1 MHGAWLNYRSM
12 TADPSLKEQKL
23 KPGTVKRIFS
33 FAKPYQVSI
42 YVYLAT
48 VVVDAALIVAT
59 PLLLKKLI
67 DDGVMPKDSSVVTQL
82 AFFVAL
88 IAVADAAF
96 NMLGRYFSSRIGEG
110 LIYDLRSLVFAHVQK
125 QSIAFFTRTQTG
137 ALISRI
143 NSDVIGAQQAF
154 TSTLSG
160 LVSNVVSLL
169 LVGITMLILS
179 WQITIFSLLMLPL
192 FLIPTKW
199 VGRRLQSLTR
209 ESFTLNSE
217 MSSTMTERFNVS
229 GAMLVSLYGQPL
241 REEAGFRVR
250 ARRVADIGIKTAM
263 LNRLFFIA
271 LTSVAAIATA
281 IAYGIG
287 GHLAINGG
295 LTVGTLL
302 AITALLARLY
312 GPLTALSNVR
322 IDVMTSLVSFE
333 RVFEV
338 LDLEPMVKDR
348 SGAIA
353 LKSSK
358 GKIEFKNVDF
368 SYPNAQEISLASL
381 ESVAKAETVTSGIVL
396 KGLTFTVEPG
406 TTTALVGPSGAGKTT
421 ISALIP
427 RLYDVT
433 GGSIKIDGNDIRDV
447 TLESLRNSIGVVMQD
462 AHLFHETIVE
472 NLRYAKQD
480 ATQDQM
486 QSACEAAQIWDLIKS
501 LPNGFETMVGERGHR
516 LSGGEKQ
523 RLAIARLLLK
533 SPSIVILDE
542 ATAHLDSEN
551 EQLVH
556 AALSHA
562 LKGRTSIVI
571 AHRLSTVREADQILV
586 LDKGVIVE
594 QGKHDELIA
603 RGGLYSELKFCHKRS
618 IHQRIATAARRPYE
632 DHRLTQVI
640 AQGQQE
646 LIAGGIHLLS
656 RCNIFQFL
664 VEIGHLIY

>member
-67 DDGVMPKDSSVVTQL
+67 DDGVIPKDSSVVTQL

-88 IAVADAAF
+88 IAIADAAF

-160 LVSNVVSLL
+160 LVSNVVSLV

-241 REEAGFRVR
+241 LEEAGFRVR

-338 LDLEPMVKDR
+338 LNLEPMVKDR

-353 LKSSK
+353 LKSLK

-433 GGSIKIDGNDIRDV
+433 GGSIQIDGNDIRDV

-462 AHLFHETIVE
+462 AHLFHETIGE

-556 AALSHA
+556 AALSNA

-603 RGGLYSELKFCHKRS
+603 RGGLYSELYNR
-618 IHQRIATAARRPYE
+618 QDLTGAA
-632 DHRLTQVI
+632 
-640 AQGQQE
+640 
-646 LIAGGIHLLS
+646 
-656 RCNIFQFL
+656 N
-664 VEIGHLIY
+664 

>member
-1 MHGAWLNYRSM
+1 MSMHGAWLNYRSM

-33 FAKPYQVSI
+33 FAKSYQVSI
-42 YVYLAT
+42 YIYLAT
-48 VVVDAALIVAT
+48 VVVDAAFIVAT

-67 DDGVMPKDSSVVTQL
+67 DDGVIPKDSSVVTKL

-88 IAVADAAF
+88 IAIADAAF

-179 WQITIFSLLMLPL
+179 WQITVFSLLMLPL

-348 SGAIA
+348 TGAIA
-353 LKSSK
+353 LKSSR
-358 GKIEFKNVDF
+358 GKIEFKNVGF
-368 SYPNAQEISLASL
+368 SYPNAEEISLASL
-381 ESVAKAETVTSGIVL
+381 ESVAKPETVASGKVL
-396 KGLTFTVEPG
+396 KGLSFIVEPG

-433 GGSIKIDGNDIRDV
+433 DGSITIDGNDIRDV

-462 AHLFHETIVE
+462 AHLFHETIAE
-472 NLRYAKQD
+472 NLRYAKHD
-480 ATQDQM
+480 ATQDEM
-486 QSACEAAQIWDLIKS
+486 KSACEAAQIWDLVKS

-533 SPSIVILDE
+533 SPSVVILDE

-556 AALSHA
+556 SALSNA

-586 LDKGVIVE
+586 LEKGVIVE

-603 RGGLYSELKFCHKRS
+603 RGGLYSDLYNR
-618 IHQRIATAARRPYE
+618 Q
-632 DHRLTQVI
+632 D
-640 AQGQQE
+640 
-646 LIAGGIHLLS
+646 LS
-656 RCNIFQFL
+656 GSTN
-664 VEIGHLIY
+664 

>member
-42 YVYLAT
+42 YIYLAT

-67 DDGVMPKDSSVVTQL
+67 DDGVIPKDSSVVTQL

-88 IAVADAAF
+88 IAIADAAF

-110 LIYDLRSLVFAHVQK
+110 LIYDLRSLVFSHVQK

-179 WQITIFSLLMLPL
+179 WQITVFSLLMLPL

-199 VGRRLQSLTR
+199 VGRRLQALTR

-348 SGAIA
+348 NGAIA
-353 LKSSK
+353 LNSSK
-358 GKIEFKNVDF
+358 GKIEFKNVGF

-396 KGLTFTVEPG
+396 KGLSFIVEPG
-406 TTTALVGPSGAGKTT
+406 TITALVGPSGAGKTT

-433 GGSIKIDGNDIRDV
+433 DGSITIDGNDIRDV

-462 AHLFHETIVE
+462 AHLFHESIAE

-480 ATQDQM
+480 ATQEEM
-486 QSACEAAQIWDLIKS
+486 QSACEAAQIWDLVNS

-586 LDKGVIVE
+586 LDRGVIVE

-603 RGGLYSELKFCHKRS
+603 RGGLYSELYNRQDLTGTTNKNSS
-618 IHQRIATAARRPYE
+618 INE
-632 DHRLTQVI
+632 
-640 AQGQQE
+640 
-646 LIAGGIHLLS
+646 
-656 RCNIFQFL
+656 
-664 VEIGHLIY
+664 

>member
-1 MHGAWLNYRSM
+1 MSMHAAWMTHRSM
-12 TADPSLKEQKL
+12 TADPSVKEQKL

-33 FAKPYQVSI
+33 FARPYRTNI
-42 YVYLAT
+42 IIYLAT
-48 VVVDAALIVAT
+48 VVVDAGLIIAT
-59 PLLLKKLI
+59 PLLLKRLI
-67 DDGVMPKDSSVVTQL
+67 DEGVIPKDPSVVTSL
-82 AFFVAL
+82 AILVGLLA
-88 IAVADAAF
+88 IADAAI

-154 TSTLSG
+154 TATLSG
-160 LVSNVVSLL
+160 VVSNVVSLF
-169 LVGITMLILS
+169 LVTITMLILS
-179 WQITIFSLLMLPL
+179 WQITIFSLLLLPV

-209 ESFTLNSE
+209 ESFGVNAE

-229 GAMLVSLYGQPL
+229 GAMLVALYGEPD
-241 REEAGFRVR
+241 REREYFRSR
-250 ARRVADIGIKTAM
+250 ARRVADIGIKMAM

-281 IAYGIG
+281 FAYGIG
-287 GHLAINGG
+287 GHLAIEGG
-295 LTVGTLL
+295 VTVGTLL

-338 LDLEPMVKDR
+338 LDLEPMVKNRDN
-348 SGAIA
+348 AVV
-353 LKSSK
+353 LKTIEPR
-358 GKIEFKNVDF
+358 IEFKNVNF
-368 SYPNAQEISLASL
+368 SYPRAEEISLASL
-381 ESVAKAETVTSGIVL
+381 ESAAKAETVQSGQVL
-396 KGLTFTVEPG
+396 RDLSFVAAPG
-406 TTTALVGPSGAGKTT
+406 TMTALVGPSGAGKTT
-421 ISALIP
+421 ISALLP

-433 GGSIKIDGNDIRDV
+433 DGSISIDGHDIRDL
-447 TLESLRNSIGVVMQD
+447 TLESLRDSIGVVMQD
-462 AHLFHETIVE
+462 AHLFHETIAE

-480 ATQDQM
+480 ATEEEMIQ
-486 QSACEAAQIWDLIKS
+486 ACKSAQIWKLIES
-501 LPNGFETMVGERGHR
+501 LPNRFETMVGERGHR

-533 SPSIVILDE
+533 SPSVVILDE

-556 AALSHA
+556 AALQTA

-571 AHRLSTVREADQILV
+571 AHRLSTVRDADQILV
-586 LDKGVIVE
+586 LEKGSIVE
-594 QGKHDELIA
+594 RGNHDELVA
-603 RGGLYSELKFCHKRS
+603 KGGLYSELYNR
-618 IHQRIATAARRPYE
+618 QDLTGAA
-632 DHRLTQVI
+632 
-640 AQGQQE
+640 
-646 LIAGGIHLLS
+646 
-656 RCNIFQFL
+656 N
-664 VEIGHLIY
+664 